1 MCAVRLSSEWTWRP
15 DLQDFEFAG
24 HFFNLDK
31 AKRLIILH
39 PRPIEMISV
48 EEYGAMLTDQIIRV
62 KAASSTKYKLDVP
75 IIVGTLKSGRRLVMD
90 GWHRLRKAL
99 DSGVRELP
107 AVILTGEE
115 TIRVK
120 WKRYPYGR

>member
-75 IIVGTLKSGRRLVMD
+75 IIVGTLKSGSRLVMD